1 MTLFSFEYA
10 GRQFA
15 LVGSS
20 TAGEEQLLI
29 DGKSV
34 SSACNSAPSG
44 PHEFE
49 LADRGAM
56 RLDFQIDSQRRQVNY
71 ALYQGQQLVLQ
82 ESSPLPMIEPGKG
95 STANNV
101 TGTGKHGVSIVGMFF
116 KLLKSAKVLKV
127 VLAGVALAGWSIL
140 FSWQFAVVL
149 VGVIV
154 FHEFGHLRAMQE
166 CGMKTK
172 GIYLIPFVG
181 GVAVGEKAE
190 SHWHEVYIS
199 MMGPVFG
206 LFMSVVFYL
215 LFLISG
221 NHFVGLVASVS
232 ALINLFNLLPVYP
245 LDGGHVVKSLV
256 LSGQRSWGFTILI
269 VLSAACFALALSH
282 GLSFLSFFIV
292 IGAIDLIASRRQF
305 AAHRQTPLDRNGILY
320 CTLWYFAVVAVF
332 IGIIVAMAN
341 TGVPGTEVAKTILES

>member
-1 MTLFSFEYA
+1 MKLFSFEYA

-20 TAGEEQLLI
+20 SAGEEQLLM
-29 DGKSV
+29 DGHAV
-34 SSACNSAPSG
+34 SSVHNTSASG
-44 PHEFE
+44 SHAFE
-49 LADRGAM
+49 LAGRGAM
-56 RLDFQIDSQRRQVNY
+56 RLDFQIDGQRRQVDY

-82 ESSPLPMIEPGKG
+82 ESSPLPAFERVEGG
-95 STANNV
+95 AVNNA
-101 TGTGKHGVSIVGMFF
+101 TGTGKHGGSIVGMFF
-116 KLLKSAKVLKV
+116 KLLKSAKAVKV

-140 FSWQFAVVL
+140 FSWQFALVL

-154 FHEFGHLRAMQE
+154 FHEYGHLRAMQK

-190 SHWHEVYIS
+190 SCWHEVYIS

-206 LFMSVVFYL
+206 LFMSVAFYIG
-215 LFLISG
+215 FLISG

-232 ALINLFNLLPVYP
+232 ALVNLFNLLPVYP

-256 LSGQRSWGFTILI
+256 LSGPRARGFTILI
-269 VLSAACFALALSH
+269 ALSAVCFALALSF

-292 IGAIDLIASRRQF
+292 IGAIDLIASQRQF
-305 AAHRQTPLDRNGILY
+305 AAHPQTPLDRNGIVY

-332 IGIIVAMAN
+332 IGIILAMAN
-341 TGVPGTEVAKTILES
+341 TGVPGTEVATGVLES